1 MDDIDNLEKL
11 AKLRDRNI
19 LNEEEYVS
27 LKQAI
32 ISRHVDY
39 KGGAKSGVAYVVLG
53 WLLGLFGVH
62 NYYAGYTRK
71 ATIQLLITLF
81 SGFLCFIPLVFVQ
94 VWAIAE
100 ICLINKDAADVP
112 FREDVSLVKILRIAA
127 VAFYI
132 VLYFL
137 SFLGMYGNPEPQ
149 PSNPP
154 AAFTQLPPQ
163 GRPAFLLVP

>member
-62 NYYAGYTRK
+62 NYYAGYYAK
-71 ATIQLLITLF
+71 SHNSAFDYAVFGIF
-81 SGFLCFIPLVFVQ
+81 VFYSAGFCAGLGNCG
-94 VWAIAE
+94 
-100 ICLINKDAADVP
+100 D
-112 FREDVSLVKILRIAA
+112 
-127 VAFYI
+127 
-132 VLYFL
+132 L
-137 SFLGMYGNPEPQ
+137 SD
-149 PSNPP
+149 
-154 AAFTQLPPQ
+154 
-163 GRPAFLLVP
+163 

>member
-81 SGFLCFIPLVFVQ
+81 SGFLCFIPLVFV
-94 VWAIAE
+94 
-100 ICLINKDAADVP
+100 
-112 FREDVSLVKILRIAA
+112 
-127 VAFYI
+127 
-132 VLYFL
+132 

-163 GRPAFLLVP
+163 GRPAFMLVP